1 MTTILFSQASRT
13 FIKIFG
19 DFIDSPDQVLT
30 LALPAKL
37 RVHNSLCDIQK
48 VFFGFFGWVGYLG
61 DEVTDVEI
69 KLRVTSFEPIRARAF
84 RTRFQLLLSA
94 LGLFG
99 SASLF
104 ASFLDI
110 DDGRPTDQRFN
121 AGPVNLYG
129 CLDLPSLA
137 GMPVLSAARLTAR
150 SSARHEA
157 LISLGFLERGETRT
171 CASFLRLRSRRILRS
186 SCSLMTSLAI

>member
-1 MTTILFSQASRT
+1 MIAPLPRWLGIVPEVLNDDD
-13 FIKIFG
+13 FIFAGFPDLHQDFG

-104 ASFLDI
+104 DSFLDI
-110 DDGRPTDQRFN
+110 DDGRPTDQRFI
-121 AGPVNLYG
+121 AGPVILYG
-129 CLDLPSLA
+129 CLDLPSGHA
-137 GMPVLSAARLTAR
+137 GFISGAPHRTVKLTPRWRGIDYHWGFWKAAKLELARL
-150 SSARHEA
+150 
-157 LISLGFLERGETRT
+157 F
-171 CASFLRLRSRRILRS
+171 
-186 SCSLMTSLAI
+186 